1 VSPRQRAAAASRTR
15 GKPVTFRGPPDRLA
29 SLLPL
34 PDDPE
39 ALRQRAARLEGA
51 EVRGI
56 RVRPLTRERL
66 NMGRFTLRLPKS
78 TPPGTYPGSL
88 EIGGQEVPIVGE
100 VEPRPRLEASPRRL
114 TIEAEP
120 GGEVTADVVV
130 VNTGNVPC
138 EVPASSKLCVFD
150 GSGVDHA
157 FWVALGSDPPKGR
170 QRLDVL
176 LDELAES
183 HGGLVEVGARAGE
196 HTIDPGETREVLL
209 TLRFSDRLRAG
220 HTYAGTWEAEGLR
233 LTIRVTVPDA
243 KRRRKAAETPA

>member
-1 VSPRQRAAAASRTR
+1 VSPRQRAAAGA
-15 GKPVTFRGPPDRLA
+15 KPVTFRGPPDRLA

-51 EVRGI
+51 DVRAI
-56 RVRPLTRERL
+56 RVRPLTREGVSL
-66 NMGRFTLRLPKS
+66 GKFTLRLPKS
-78 TPPGTYPGSL
+78 TPPGTYSGSL
-88 EIGGQEVPIVGE
+88 EIGDQQVPIVGE
-100 VEPRPRLEASPRRL
+100 VEPRPRLRTSPRRL
-114 TIEAEP
+114 TIETEP
-120 GGEVTADVVV
+120 GGEVAADVVV

-138 EVPASSKLCVFD
+138 EIPAASKFCVFD
-150 GSGVDHA
+150 GSGIDNA

-183 HGGLVEVGARAGE
+183 HGGLVEVRARTGE
-196 HTIDPGETREVLL
+196 RTIAPGEAREVQL

-220 HTYAGTWEAEGLR
+220 HAYAGTWEGDGVR
-233 LTIRVTVPDA
+233 LTIRVNVPEG
-243 KRRRKAAETPA
+243 KRRRRAAEAAT